1 MFQLD
6 DHELDLLVEFLE
18 FLDLL
23 ARFLLAVVVK
33 PEHGTSF
40 RDAFLGPHTN
50 LHLPDVLFVLHI
62 EPQPR
67 LPELPPMDLHLG
79 RNLNKPLLIHDLIL
93 DKDLGLLVEQFLE
106 RDITLGEQLL
116 LDDDD
121 LLALGL
127 WGGLYGFGVLDE
139 QDLEVRVVEFVEED
153 LHVDGG
159 HLLALKFTPEQ
170 VVAFF

>member
-1 MFQLD
+1 MGLKAFHLEVALLALFQLD

-33 PEHGTSF
+33 PEHGARL
-40 RDAFLGPHTN
+40 RDAFLRPHTN
-50 LHLPDVLFVLHI
+50 LHLPDVLLVLHV

-67 LPELPPMDLHLG
+67 LPELPPMNLHLG

-93 DKDLGLLVEQFLE
+93 DKDLWFLVEQLLK
-106 RDITLGEQLL
+106 RDVALREQLL
-116 LDDDD
+116 LYDDD

-127 WGGLYGFGVLDE
+127 RGGLYGLGVLDE
-139 QDLEVRVVEFVEED
+139 QDLEV
-153 LHVDGG
+153 
-159 HLLALKFTPEQ
+159 
-170 VVAFF
+170 